1 MSDDSVRENVAAEWS
16 SSNTTV
22 ATIDSSGLVTARQA
36 GGFDIRATAE
46 GLTARLTGVSAVSPP
61 QPKFDDRFWR
71 ELVYNAHDKPGDLA
85 GSVSWVMPTA
95 SPNVY
100 IRTTNLEPSDV
111 DYMRREIPGIVRQVT
126 GETYAG
132 RIEHGTDEAE
142 RRGWIIVRT
151 VTRDQAPEFIT
162 GKFCG
167 YARIGADPGKVWL
180 VKEAGCRLS
189 RMLVPELGHA
199 LGLYHVGDADAVMKQ
214 VSSVVS
220 FSDAERHHGKL
231 AYRAGRGAGCR
242 GAGYCGNP
250 ETCGAGSKSFSAAPA
265 TAGTP
270 RRAAPAASHSPRRR
284 CSLSTEEGHHWSDNL
299 PAVVAPHLRLG
310 TPAKAKGG
318 RPFRSVEE
326 MNRHLLW
333 NSSRAGHRASPRSGT
348 YGFCIR
354 RLSPLPGVAPCL
366 LPRGT

>member
-1 MSDDSVRENVAAEWS
+1 MHVRIVLALFFTIGIAVACGDDSPAPTGPTQVTLPPAPRAVVAERLVITDPADFIDNRELEVGQTVQLHADLEMSDDSVRENVAAEWS

-189 RMLVPELGHA
+189 RMLVHELGHA

-231 AYRAGRGAGCR
+231 AYRAGRGAG
-242 GAGYCGNP
+242 YCGNP
-250 ETCGAGSKSFSAAPA
+250 ETCGAGSKSFSAAPVF
-265 TAGTP
+265 
-270 RRAAPAASHSPRRR
+270 
-284 CSLSTEEGHHWSDNL
+284 
-299 PAVVAPHLRLG
+299 VV
-310 TPAKAKGG
+310 
-318 RPFRSVEE
+318 
-326 MNRHLLW
+326 N
-333 NSSRAGHRASPRSGT
+333 
-348 YGFCIR
+348 
-354 RLSPLPGVAPCL
+354 
-366 LPRGT
+366 